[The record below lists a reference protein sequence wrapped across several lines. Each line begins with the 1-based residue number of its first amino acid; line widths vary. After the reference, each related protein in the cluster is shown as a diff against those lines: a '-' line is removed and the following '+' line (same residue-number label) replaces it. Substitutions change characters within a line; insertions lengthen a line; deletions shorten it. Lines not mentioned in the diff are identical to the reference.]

1 MTSGIKVPLSLPVS
15 SMSNQQNP
23 LGNKTDYPTTVDPSV
38 LFAVPRASAREM
50 IGLSGDALPF
60 TGVDVWN
67 AWEFSWLDVRGLPRV
82 AVLRLTVPCTSPS
95 IVESKS
101 LKLYL
106 GGFALTPFTGPEAVR
121 ARVERDVGECVGAKV
136 AVTLV
141 DADDIERH
149 GIAAL
154 PGESLDDQRIEM
166 TVYREPV
173 AAMLQARA
181 GWVVEETLSTRLF
194 RSLCPVTGQPDWASV
209 VVAYRGPAIDHA
221 SLLRYLVAYREHPDF
236 HEACV
241 ERIFRDVMVQCAP
254 EGLGVHARFLRRGGI
269 DINPWRATPR
279 FGAAPGNPREA
290 RQ

>member
-1 MTSGIKVPLSLPVS
+1 MSKNTQLPTKAT
-15 SMSNQQNP
+15 P
-23 LGNKTDYPTTVDPSV
+23 LGRDTDYPTAVDPAV
-38 LFAVPRASAREM
+38 LFAVPRAQARDS
-50 IGLSGDALPF
+50 IGLAADALPF

-67 AWEFSWLDVRGLPRV
+67 AWEFSWLDLRGLPRV
-82 AVLRLTVPCTSPS
+82 AVLRLTVPCTSPH

-106 GGFALTPFTGPEAVR
+106 GGYALTQFTGPEAAR
-121 ARVERDVGECVGAKV
+121 ARVERDVTDCVGAKV
-136 AVTLV
+136 AVTLL
-141 DADDIERH
+141 DAHDIERH
-149 GIAAL
+149 GIAVL
-154 PGESLDDQRIEM
+154 PGESLDEQRIEA
-166 TVYREPV
+166 TVYRGPE
-173 AAMLQARA
+173 ADMLQAQA
-181 GWVVEETLSTRLF
+181 GGVVAEALSTRLF

-209 VVAYRGPAIDHA
+209 VVSYRGPAIDHA

-241 ERIFRDVMVQCAP
+241 ERIFCDVMARCAP
-254 EGLGVHARFLRRGGI
+254 EGLSVHARFLRRGGI

>member
-1 MTSGIKVPLSLPVS
+1 
-15 SMSNQQNP
+15 MSEHTQPSPENTIP
-23 LGNKTDYPTTVDPSV
+23 LGRRSEYPTTVDPAV
-38 LFAVPRASAREM
+38 LFRVPRAQARDAM
-50 IGLSGDALPF
+50 GLSGAALPF

-67 AWEFSWLDVRGLPRV
+67 AWEFSWLDLRGLPRV
-82 AVLRLTVPCTSPS
+82 AVLRLTVPCTSPD

-106 GGFALTPFTGPEAVR
+106 GGYALTQFTGPEATRV
-121 ARVERDVGECVGAKV
+121 RVERDVTDCVGAKV
-136 AVTLV
+136 AVTLL
-141 DADDIERH
+141 DAHDVERQ

-154 PGESLDDQRIEM
+154 PGESLDEQRIEA
-166 TVYREPV
+166 TAYSGPE
-173 AAMLQARA
+173 ADMLQAQT
-181 GWVVEETLSTRLF
+181 GGSVSETLSTRLF

-209 VVAYRGPAIDHA
+209 VVRYRGPAIDHA

-241 ERIFRDVMVQCAP
+241 ERIFRDVQARCAP
-254 EGLGVHARFLRRGGI
+254 EGLSVYARFLRRGGI